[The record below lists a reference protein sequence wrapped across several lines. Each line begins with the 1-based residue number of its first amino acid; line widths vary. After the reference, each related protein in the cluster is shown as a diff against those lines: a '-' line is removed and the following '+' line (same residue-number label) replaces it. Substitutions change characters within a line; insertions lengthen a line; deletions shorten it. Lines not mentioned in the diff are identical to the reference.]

1 MRVLLRYQIPV
12 EAGNEAIRTGK
23 IAQVNEALMARVQP
37 ESAYFF
43 SDNGKRTGYIVFDL
57 DDVSQIPVIAEP
69 LFQSLNASVEL
80 FPVMNA
86 EDLQKGLAAYARA
99 DEPTQS

>member
-1 MRVLLRYQIPV
+1 MRVLLRFQLPV

-37 ESAYFF
+37 ESAYFY
-43 SDNGKRTGYIVFDL
+43 SENGKRTGYIVFNL
-57 DDVSQIPVIAEP
+57 DDQSQIPVICEP
-69 LFQSLNASVEL
+69 LFQRLNASVDV

-86 EDLQKGLAAYARA
+86 DDLQKGLAAFAQA
-99 DEPTQS
+99 GGQTES